1 MHLLFRRIAIHGLL
15 TAAILAALG
24 YVLAE
29 FASMSITTS
38 AGARGVVKASPEA
51 TASVE
56 DADRNLHVNI
66 PLMMALWGFGFVAI
80 IEMIRHQLHRARRAA
95 AAALATPPVPDETEK
110 LLEEL
115 LTQAESK
122 AASHHTTAT
131 AQHLPEANP
140 NQLAMK

>member
-1 MHLLFRRIAIHGLL
+1 MHQLFRRIAIHGFL

-38 AGARGVVKASPEA
+38 AGARGAVAASPEA
-51 TASVE
+51 SASVE
-56 DADRNLHVNI
+56 DVDRNLHVNI

-95 AAALATPPVPDETEK
+95 AALATPPVPDET
-110 LLEEL
+110 
-115 LTQAESK
+115 
-122 AASHHTTAT
+122 
-131 AQHLPEANP
+131 
-140 NQLAMK
+140 